1 MDEKRLIEVDDLRVH
16 FPLEDETVKAV
27 DGVSWH
33 IDKGETLAVVGE
45 SGSGKSVTAMSLM
58 RLTDYAGGKIM
69 SGTVN
74 FRRKNENVIDL
85 ASSPQD
91 VMRDIRGNDISMI
104 FQEPMTSLNPV
115 FTVGMQ
121 IAEAIV
127 LHQGKT
133 EQEALEM
140 SLEMLK
146 LVRIPEPEKQLTQ
159 YPHQLSGGMRQRVM
173 IAMALSCRPSLLIAD
188 EPTTALDVTI
198 QAQILD
204 LIKMLQRDIGMSVMF
219 ITHDMGVV
227 AEVADR
233 VVVMLRGEK
242 VEEGPALE
250 VFHNPQHPYT
260 KALLSAVPKLGSM
273 TGRVMPAKF
282 ANVDVSRAEGDEV
295 KESQG
300 GPELLDVK
308 DTVRRDAPPIL
319 EVKGLTTRFDIRKGI
334 FGSATG
340 RIHAVEGVDFSLQ
353 PGETLALV
361 GESGCGKST
370 TGRSIIRLTQPTR
383 GSVIFEGQELTG
395 LSGKDMRPY
404 RRQMQMIFQDPFASL
419 NPRMNLLDLVGEPLL
434 VNGVANRKER
444 SDRVAD
450 LLHLVGLRPE
460 YMRRFPHAFSG
471 GQRQR
476 IVIARALALNPRLV
490 VADEPV
496 SALDVSVQA
505 QVLNLLLDLQEQ
517 LKLTYLFVAH
527 DLSVVR
533 HISDRVAVMYV
544 GRIVEM
550 SPTDELFLAPKHPY
564 TAALLSAVPVA
575 DPRIRS
581 KMQPLEGDVPSPSNP
596 PNGCHFHPRCPFAT
610 DLCRQKAP
618 DLEEVQPN
626 HFVACHR
633 QAELALSGVSQP
645 T

>member
-198 QAQILD
+198 QA
-204 LIKMLQRDIGMSVMF
+204 
-219 ITHDMGVV
+219 
-227 AEVADR
+227 
-233 VVVMLRGEK
+233 
-242 VEEGPALE
+242 
-250 VFHNPQHPYT
+250 
-260 KALLSAVPKLGSM
+260 
-273 TGRVMPAKF
+273 
-282 ANVDVSRAEGDEV
+282 
-295 KESQG
+295 
-300 GPELLDVK
+300 
-308 DTVRRDAPPIL
+308 
-319 EVKGLTTRFDIRKGI
+319 
-334 FGSATG
+334 
-340 RIHAVEGVDFSLQ
+340 
-353 PGETLALV
+353 
-361 GESGCGKST
+361 
-370 TGRSIIRLTQPTR
+370 
-383 GSVIFEGQELTG
+383 
-395 LSGKDMRPY
+395 
-404 RRQMQMIFQDPFASL
+404 
-419 NPRMNLLDLVGEPLL
+419 
-434 VNGVANRKER
+434 
-444 SDRVAD
+444 
-450 LLHLVGLRPE
+450 
-460 YMRRFPHAFSG
+460 
-471 GQRQR
+471 
-476 IVIARALALNPRLV
+476 
-490 VADEPV
+490 
-496 SALDVSVQA
+496 
-505 QVLNLLLDLQEQ
+505 
-517 LKLTYLFVAH
+517 
-527 DLSVVR
+527 
-533 HISDRVAVMYV
+533 
-544 GRIVEM
+544 
-550 SPTDELFLAPKHPY
+550 
-564 TAALLSAVPVA
+564 
-575 DPRIRS
+575 
-581 KMQPLEGDVPSPSNP
+581 
-596 PNGCHFHPRCPFAT
+596 
-610 DLCRQKAP
+610 
-618 DLEEVQPN
+618 
-626 HFVACHR
+626 
-633 QAELALSGVSQP
+633 
-645 T
+645 